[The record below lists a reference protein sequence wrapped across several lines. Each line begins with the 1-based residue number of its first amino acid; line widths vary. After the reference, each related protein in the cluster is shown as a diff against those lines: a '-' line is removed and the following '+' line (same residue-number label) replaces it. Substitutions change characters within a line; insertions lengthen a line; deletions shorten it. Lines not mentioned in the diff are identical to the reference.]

1 MSYEILIGI
10 FVFLFGII
18 FGSFYNVVIYRLPAE
33 MPISKGRS
41 MCFNC
46 KHILGFFDLFP
57 LFSYLF
63 LGGKCRYCKAKIS
76 PRYFFVELLTGI
88 LFVLAYVKYS
98 LSYEFII
105 LCVFFSM
112 LIIVGFIDYDTMYI
126 YDCVLWIFSGI
137 TFILMIIYNAMNIIE
152 SSAYEHTF
160 NTIFIYV
167 ITSMKYNIL
176 GLVVGAFIYFAI
188 YYIAKM
194 LYGKEAFGVGDI
206 FLNAAIGFVM
216 GTPYIVISSFFAFFV
231 GLFFI
236 VIFAIL
242 GKKFKLKQE
251 VSFGPYM
258 CVSAVIISLYGSE
271 MINYYIDFLY
281 NM

>member
-1 MSYEILIGI
+1 
-10 FVFLFGII
+10 
-18 FGSFYNVVIYRLPAE
+18 
-33 MPISKGRS
+33 
-41 MCFNC
+41 
-46 KHILGFFDLFP
+46 
-57 LFSYLF
+57 
-63 LGGKCRYCKAKIS
+63 
-76 PRYFFVELLTGI
+76 
-88 LFVLAYVKYS
+88 
-98 LSYEFII
+98 
-105 LCVFFSM
+105 M

-160 NTIFIYV
+160 NTIFVYV
-167 ITSMKYNIL
+167 INSMKYNIL
-176 GLVVGAFIYFAI
+176 GLVVGAFIYFSI

-258 CVSAVIISLYGSE
+258 CVSAVIISLYGSK
-271 MINYYIDFLY
+271 MINFYIDFLY
-281 NM
+281 NI